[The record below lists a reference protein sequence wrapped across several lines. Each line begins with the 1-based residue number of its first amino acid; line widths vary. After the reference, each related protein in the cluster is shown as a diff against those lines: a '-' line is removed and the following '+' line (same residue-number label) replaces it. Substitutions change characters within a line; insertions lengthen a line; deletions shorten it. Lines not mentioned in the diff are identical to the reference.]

1 MRKIPTGI
9 GSLDDLT
16 GGLPTGVSNLVYGSP
31 ATGKT
36 SLSMTL
42 TAESIRNA
50 RDKDVVIAVLTEN
63 WDMERLK
70 TICFKKG
77 VKQDALNRV
86 KAYEASS
93 FGEQHKIIT
102 EVVPRD
108 VEKNDWTPILII
120 VDSLVPH
127 YHAQLLNT
135 PLQHLASKAR
145 ELQGK
150 ISLEIN
156 SLVKMATGYESLLV
170 VTSWRRSSAG
180 RSFQEKWRKDVVGG
194 LKGSDILIDPE
205 AGFGSREFDVIG
217 GQHLV
222 YMSKT
227 VIRMVSTS
235 LGENI
240 KAIILEKALSRPTML
255 CCLVKISEAGVETHE
270 GKPASVGEV
279 IRKEIIIRD

>member
-1 MRKIPTGI
+1 MRRVSTGI
-9 GSLDDLT
+9 ASLDELT

-36 SLSMTL
+36 GLSMTL
-42 TAESIRNA
+42 VAEALRSA
-50 RDKDVVIAVLTEN
+50 RDRDVVLAILTEG
-63 WDMERLK
+63 WDMDRLK
-70 TICFKKG
+70 NICLRRG

-86 KAYEASS
+86 KTYEASG
-93 FGEQHKIIT
+93 FGEQHR
-102 EVVPRD
+102 VVMETMPRD
-108 VEKNDWTPILII
+108 VDKNDWTPTLIV

-150 ISLEIN
+150 LSLEVN
-156 SLVKMATGYESLLV
+156 SLVKMAAGYESLLLI
-170 VTSWRRSSAG
+170 TSWRRSSAG
-180 RSFQEKWRKDVVGG
+180 RSFQEKWRKDVVGSM
-194 LKGSDILIDPE
+194 KGNDLLIDPE

-227 VIRMVSTS
+227 VMRMVSTS
-235 LGENI
+235 LGENV
-240 KAIILEKALSRPTML
+240 KAVILEKALSKPTML
-255 CCLVKISEAGVETHE
+255 CCLVTISDAGVEAHG
-270 GKPASVGEV
+270 GKPALVGEV
-279 IRKEIIIRD
+279 IKNEIIKD

>member
-1 MRKIPTGI
+1 MRRILTGI
-9 GSLDDLT
+9 KSLDELT
-16 GGLPTGVSNLVYGSP
+16 GGFPTGVSNLVYGSP

-42 TAESIRNA
+42 VAEALRNA
-50 RDKDVVIAVLTEN
+50 KDRDVVIAVLTEG
-63 WDMERLK
+63 WDMDRLK
-70 TICFKKG
+70 TICAKRN

-86 KAYEASS
+86 KTYEANS
-93 FGEQHKIIT
+93 FGEQHKVIT
-102 EVVPRD
+102 EVMPRD
-108 VEKNDWTPILII
+108 IEENDWVPTLII

-145 ELQGK
+145 EFQGRL
-150 ISLEIN
+150 SLEIN
-156 SLVKMATGYESLLV
+156 TLVKISSGYDSLLLV
-170 VTSWRRSSAG
+170 NSWRRSSAG
-180 RSFQEKWRKDVVGG
+180 RSFQEKWRKDVINGINSNNV
-194 LKGSDILIDPE
+194 LIDPE

-227 VIRMVSTS
+227 VLRMVSTS

-240 KAIILEKALSRPTML
+240 KAVILEKALSRPTMF
-255 CCLVKISEAGVETHE
+255 CCLVKISEAGIETHE
-270 GKPASVGEV
+270 GKPAPVSEV
-279 IRKEIIIRD
+279 IRREVIED

>member
-1 MRKIPTGI
+1 MRRVFTGVK
-9 GSLDDLT
+9 SLDDLT

-42 TAESIRNA
+42 VAEALRNA
-50 RDKDVVIAVLTEN
+50 RDKDVVIAVLTES
-63 WDMERLK
+63 WDMDRLRNVCAK
-70 TICFKKG
+70 RG
-77 VKQDALNRV
+77 VKQDDLNRV
-86 KAYEASS
+86 KVYLANS
-93 FGEQHKIIT
+93 FGEQHKTIT

-108 VEKNDWTPILII
+108 VEKNDWVPTLII

-150 ISLEIN
+150 LSLEVN
-156 SLVKMATGYESLLV
+156 NLVKIATGYESLLML
-170 VTSWRRSSAG
+170 TSWRRSSAG

-194 LKGSDILIDPE
+194 MRDSDILIDPE

-227 VIRMVSTS
+227 VLRMVSTS

-240 KAIILEKALSRPTML
+240 KAIILEKALSKPTMS
-255 CCLVKISEAGVETHE
+255 CCLVKISEAGIETHG
-270 GKPASVGEV
+270 GKPAPVGEV
-279 IRKEIIIRD
+279 IRREMLKD

>member
-1 MRKIPTGI
+1 MRKILTGI
-9 GSLDDLT
+9 KSLDELT

-42 TAESIRNA
+42 VAEALRNA
-50 RDKDVVIAVLTEN
+50 KDSDVIIVVLTES
-63 WDMERLK
+63 WDIDRLK
-70 TICFKKG
+70 TICAKKSIR
-77 VKQDALNRV
+77 QDFLNRV
-86 KAYEASS
+86 KIYEVGS
-93 FGEQHKIIT
+93 FGEQHKVIT

-108 VEKNDWTPILII
+108 VEKNDWVPVLIV

-135 PLQHLASKAR
+135 PIQHLASKAR
-145 ELQGK
+145 EFQGK
-150 ISLEIN
+150 LSLEIN
-156 SLVKMATGYESLLV
+156 KLVNIATGYESLLIV
-170 VTSWRRSSAG
+170 NSWRRSSAG
-180 RSFQEKWRKDVVGG
+180 RSFQEKWRRDVVGG
-194 LKGSDILIDPE
+194 LKDEDILIDPE

-240 KAIILEKALSRPTML
+240 KAIILEKALSRPTMT
-255 CCLVKISEAGVETHE
+255 CCFVKISEAGVETHE
-270 GKPASVGEV
+270 SKPAPVGEA
-279 IRKEIIIRD
+279 IRREVLKD